1 MKIEKADMGTTTDPV
16 LIKEEEPNRF
26 SIMIQTLPPV
36 EEKYFEDPLPLNQPE
51 EPIRFTCDSD
61 DDN

>member
-1 MKIEKADMGTTTDPV
+1 M
-16 LIKEEEPNRF
+16 EEEPNQF

-36 EEKYFEDPLPLNQPE
+36 EEKHFEDPLPLNQPE
-51 EPIRFTCDSD
+51 EPMRFRCDSE